1 MKKSLIC
8 WLILHSFLT
17 SYTQDI
23 DTLVA
28 TAVARAEV
36 LRIQEGDNAGAIE
49 ILQQALTEVQAQGV
63 PDGPSLMP
71 LYHKIGVNYYSF
83 GKYAEA
89 ESYLSKALSI
99 REETYG
105 RVHVDVAKGYY
116 VRALVNRELQLY
128 DEAQKDLETAISSM
142 EKVLELGRSKEDY
155 RLIWMFEECISLQAV
170 LKNNTL
176 ALQYWER
183 AYDYYA
189 QNEEAN
195 FQDIIILYDL
205 KGLIYYNQQKYDLS
219 EDAYNYAIQL
229 FEQYGQGEN
238 LSVPVAT
245 VYSHFGIMQFQRGK
259 YVEATRNYEIARGV
273 FENLLQEQRSPW
285 IYQNLGVVHANLLE
299 LSGKLGQYD
308 QVDQHFNKA
317 LEYYLQGYE
326 TFYHP
331 NVATL
336 YRDYA
341 QLEADRGN
349 TRVALALNQK
359 SIQALIPDVKTED
372 PLQLVDLSKYVI
384 KDKIACLE
392 SLRQRAKLLM
402 DISEQESGAEEYLA
416 SAFQNYLTL
425 DTIITQVRQSYN
437 AAGSQFDLIEQ
448 SYPIYERAIEASL
461 LLYEREEEQAYLETA
476 YYFAAR
482 NKALVLLGGMQEQ
495 QARTDSAIPA
505 ELKEQER
512 NLKKSILRL
521 ESRLYDL
528 QGEGESAVLKDSLFN
543 LQREHQK
550 LISRFETEFPDY
562 YASKYG
568 FGQELKLSDFQRQL
582 KWETAVVEYFVGEEY
597 LFSFVITKEGFD
609 YRKIA
614 KPANFEELAW
624 RFREQIQAQENWNEA
639 ALGASH
645 QLYQWLLSR
654 VLSRPIITDD
664 VKHLVI
670 IPDGVLM
677 QLPFDVLIEDPA
689 SSQLS
694 YLLRR
699 YAISYAYS
707 NRLLTGEKLGTS
719 ASSTFAG
726 FGLEYDDYTLAGL
739 SAYTEIETSNLA
751 DARALGKLQYSDDE
765 IQEIATLLSGDQWI
779 NTNATKTSFLENA
792 DQYAILHLAMHGVL
806 NEESPMNSA
815 LVFTRQNDSTEYL
828 LRAGDLYNMK
838 LKADMT
844 VLSACNT
851 GAGTLQKGEGV
862 RSLARAFSYAGCPS
876 LIASLW
882 NASDRSTKDILILF
896 YENLKE
902 GMSKHEAMR
911 RAKLAYLDSSPP
923 AYQSP
928 YYWSHLSVIGDSSEL
943 EVLSGS
949 RFGRFA
955 LPIGLPLL
963 ILGGLF
969 LWYRRK
975 SR

>member
-8 WLILHSFLT
+8 WLILHAFLT
-17 SYTQDI
+17 SYAQDV
-23 DTLVA
+23 DSLVA
-28 TAVARAEV
+28 TAVERAEV
-36 LRIQEGDNAGAIE
+36 LRVQEEDYAGAIE
-49 ILQQALTEVQAQGV
+49 ILQETLEELQEQGV
-63 PDGPSLMP
+63 PDGPSLVS
-71 LYHKIGVNYYSF
+71 LYHKLGVNYYSF
-83 GKYAEA
+83 GNYAEA
-89 ESYLSKALSI
+89 EPYLSKALSI
-99 REETYG
+99 REEMYG

-116 VRALVNRELQLY
+116 VRATVNKELQLY

-142 EKVLELGRSKEDY
+142 EKVLELGQSNEAY
-155 RLIWMFEECISLQAV
+155 RLIWMFEECISLQFI

-176 ALQYWER
+176 ALQYWEK

-195 FQDIIILYDL
+195 FQDIILLYDY

-219 EDAYNYAIQL
+219 KGAYNEAIQL
-229 FEQYGQGEN
+229 FEKYNQGDN
-238 LSVPVAT
+238 LSIPVSM
-245 VYSHFGIMQFQRGK
+245 VYSHFGVMQFQREN
-259 YVEATRNYEIARGV
+259 YAEAAENYEIARSA
-273 FENLLQEQRSPW
+273 FEYLLEAYGSPW
-285 IYQNLGVVHANLLE
+285 MYQNLGVVHANLLE
-299 LSGKLGQYD
+299 LTGKLGQYD
-308 QVDQHFNKA
+308 VVQQHFDKA
-317 LEYYLQGYE
+317 LDYYLNGFK

-331 NVATL
+331 KVATL

-349 TRVALALNQK
+349 TRTALALNQK
-359 SIQALIPDVKTED
+359 SIQALIPDFKTED
-372 PLQLVDLSKYVI
+372 PLQLVDLGQYVI

-392 SLRQRAKLLM
+392 TLRQRAKLLM
-402 DISEQESGAEEYLA
+402 SISEEESGAEEYLA

-448 SYPIYERAIEASL
+448 SYPIYEQAIEASL
-461 LLYEREEEQAYLETA
+461 RLYEQEQEQTYLETA

-505 ELKEQER
+505 DLKERER
-512 NLKKSILRL
+512 NLKKFILRL
-521 ESRLYDL
+521 ESNLYDL

-543 LQREHQK
+543 LQREHQR
-550 LISRFETEFPDY
+550 LISEFETAYPDY

-568 FGQELKLSDFQRQL
+568 FGQGVKLSDFQRQL
-582 KWETAVVEYFVGEEY
+582 KWETAVIEYFVGEEY

-614 KPANFEELAW
+614 KPAGFEELAW
-624 RFREQIQAQENWNEA
+624 RFREQIQAQQTWNEA
-639 ALGASH
+639 ALEASH
-645 QLYQWLLSR
+645 QLYQWLLGR
-654 VLSRPIITDD
+654 LLSRPIITDD

-707 NRLLTGEKLGTS
+707 NRLLMGEKAGTS

-739 SAYTEIETSNLA
+739 SAYANIETGNLA

-765 IQEIATLLSGDQWI
+765 IQEIAALLSGDQWI
-779 NTNATKTSFLENA
+779 NTNATRASFLENA

-815 LVFTRQNDSTEYL
+815 LVFTRQNDSTEYF
-828 LRAGDLYNMK
+828 LRAADLYNMK
-838 LKADMT
+838 LKAEMT
-844 VLSACNT
+844 VLS
-851 GAGTLQKGEGV
+851 
-862 RSLARAFSYAGCPS
+862 
-876 LIASLW
+876 
-882 NASDRSTKDILILF
+882 
-896 YENLKE
+896 
-902 GMSKHEAMR
+902 
-911 RAKLAYLDSSPP
+911 
-923 AYQSP
+923 
-928 YYWSHLSVIGDSSEL
+928 
-943 EVLSGS
+943 
-949 RFGRFA
+949 
-955 LPIGLPLL
+955 
-963 ILGGLF
+963 
-969 LWYRRK
+969 
-975 SR
+975 